1 MIRAILACDDNWGIG
16 KDGDLPWPHNPADL
30 KWFKENTV
38 GGVVAMGKATW
49 DSLPNKP
56 LPNRNNIVV
65 TSSEDDYNG
74 GGYHFV
80 RFNTAKTELVN
91 MNKLQ
96 DVWVIGGARLV
107 EGLLPIIDEI
117 WLSRIKGSY
126 RCDTFLPRTLI
137 ELTYELYS
145 SQREG
150 DVYVDKWRQT

>member
-126 RCDTFLPRTLI
+126 GCDTFLPRTLI